1 MKKSKDK
8 KVCIV
13 SSSGGHLYKTYC
25 LQDWWKKYPRFWVVR
40 NDKFTSDILSE
51 ENKYYAFFPENR
63 NIINSI
69 KNLFLAFKI
78 LNIEKPT
85 LVFSMGAGI
94 APPFFIAARILN
106 IKSVFIETFSY
117 IPKATLS
124 GKIIYFICNH
134 FYVQNKKLLK
144 IYPRAKY
151 IGSILPI

>member
-1 MKKSKDK
+1 
-8 KVCIV
+8 
-13 SSSGGHLYKTYC
+13 
-25 LQDWWKKYPRFWVVR
+25 
-40 NDKFTSDILSE
+40 
-51 ENKYYAFFPENR
+51 
-63 NIINSI
+63 
-69 KNLFLAFKI
+69 
-78 LNIEKPT
+78 
-85 LVFSMGAGI
+85 MGAGI